1 MIQRKRERE
10 RERERREV
18 EAKMVLSFRRRRLRR
33 PFLFDLYH
41 VLEGISIHISNEDD
55 EKKRKNEDVPV
66 YTYEKM
72 RTHVCP

>member
-1 MIQRKRERE
+1 MIQRKRE

-18 EAKMVLSFRRRRLRR
+18 EAKMVLSFRRRRPLRR

-41 VLEGISIHISNEDD
+41 VLEGISIHISNDD
-55 EKKRKNEDVPV
+55 DKKKRKNEEDVPF

-72 RTHVCP
+72 RTYVCP